1 MYKKA
6 SPVETMAKAYVDALR
21 LWVKTKGIKILNYD
35 NQMAY
40 SKRPDPLDD
49 ILPVSNFFLE
59 WVLEEINHPGEGEI
73 PFSRISFEVRGN
85 KVFAVGEFLN
95 DGVTMSWARISNKAL
110 TFVPATDAAILVRIA
125 NTLLSRNEP

>member
-21 LWVKTKGIKILNYD
+21 LWVKTKGIKIINHD

-40 SKRPDPLDD
+40 RKRPDPLDD
-49 ILPVSNFFLE
+49 ILPVSNFYLE
-59 WVLEEINHPGEGEI
+59 WVLEETDIPHEGEV
-73 PFSRISFEVRGN
+73 PFSRINFQVRGN

-95 DGVTMSWARISNKAL
+95 DGITMSWARISNKTL